1 VTEVA
6 LPDLIVPLGRLF
18 VALILVLLNGFFV
31 AAEFAFV
38 RIRSTSVETLVEE
51 GSPGADSLAVAVESL
66 DDYLAVTQL
75 GITVSS
81 LGLGWAGEPA
91 VAALIEPVAAAF
103 LPQSTVHLV
112 AFALG
117 FGFITFLHVV
127 FGELVPKTL
136 SIQRAEQI
144 SLMVAPPM
152 RFFYYLFVPGI
163 IVFNGAANHVAAL
176 LGVEPASETDEELDE
191 REVLRVLSRSGEA
204 GLIDDKEVRMIER
217 VFDLDDKTVRS
228 VMMPRPD
235 VTTIR
240 ADLTPKGMREK
251 VVEAGYTRYP
261 VIEDG
266 SVVGFVDAKDVLR
279 LKDEKEVTA
288 REAAHEPLA
297 LPETTRLDRALAR
310 FQEDGTQ
317 IAVVID
323 EWGSFEGVVTVEDV
337 VEELVG
343 SIYDRF
349 DEPGEEPSVEREG
362 DVYVVDGTA
371 TVADLNEHLVD
382 DTDAEGVRT
391 VGGLVLD
398 ALARGAEV
406 GDTAEIDGYAF
417 EVKRTEG
424 ERIEEVEVREG
435 EYEEEAGEGG
445 DEDGGEGEA
454 GGKRG
459 GNKKEDEEV

>member
-1 VTEVA
+1 MAV
-6 LPDLIVPLGRLF
+6 PDLLLPLGRLF
-18 VALILVLLNGFFV
+18 VALVLVLLNGFFV

-51 GSPGADSLAVAVESL
+51 GRPGADSLAVAVEGL

-91 VAALIEPVAAAF
+91 VAALIEPAVAPF
-103 LPQSTVHLV
+103 LSESAVHIV

-136 SIQRAEQI
+136 SIQRAEQV
-144 SLMVAPPM
+144 SLLVAPPM

-163 IVFNGAANHVAAL
+163 VVFNGAANRVAAL

-191 REVLRVLSRSGEA
+191 REVLRVLSHSGEA
-204 GLIDDKEVRMIER
+204 GLIDEEEVRMIQR
-217 VFDLDDKTVRS
+217 VFDLDDKTVRG
-228 VMMPRPD
+228 VMVPRPD
-235 VTTIR
+235 VATMR
-240 ADLTPKGMREK
+240 ADLTPEGMREK
-251 VVEAGYTRYP
+251 VVEAGHTRYP

-279 LKDEKEVTA
+279 LRDEEGVTA
-288 REAAHEPLA
+288 RDVAHEPLV

-349 DEPGEEPSVEREG
+349 DEPGEEPSVEHEG
-362 DVYVVDGTA
+362 DGYVVDGTA
-371 TVADLNEHLVD
+371 TVADLNEHIGD
-382 DTDAEGVRT
+382 DIDAEGVRT

-406 GDTAEIDGYAF
+406 GDTVEIDGYVF
-417 EVKRTEG
+417 EVRRTEG
-424 ERIEEVEVREG
+424 ERIETVEVRETEG
-435 EYEEEAGEGG
+435 AEKETEAETEE
-445 DEDGGEGEA
+445 DS
-454 GGKRG
+454 
-459 GNKKEDEEV
+459 

>member
-1 VTEVA
+1 MVMAE
-6 LPDLIVPLGRLF
+6 LILPLGRLF
-18 VALILVLLNGFFV
+18 VALVLVLLNGFFV
-31 AAEFAFV
+31 ASEFAFV
-38 RIRSTSVETLVEE
+38 RIRSTSVERLVEE
-51 GSPGADSLAVAVESL
+51 GRAGSDSLAVAVDSL

-91 VAALIEPVAAAF
+91 VAALIEPVASSF
-103 LPQSTVHLV
+103 LPQSAVHLV

-136 SIQRAEQI
+136 SIQRAEQV
-144 SLMVAPPM
+144 SLLVAPPM

-163 IVFNGAANHVAAL
+163 IVFNGTANRVAAL

-204 GLIDDKEVRMIER
+204 GIIDEEEVRMIER

-228 VMMPRPD
+228 VMVPRPD
-235 VTTIR
+235 VSTMR
-240 ADLTPKGMREK
+240 AGLTPEGMREK
-251 VVEAGYTRYP
+251 VLEAGHTRYP
-261 VIEDG
+261 IIEDG

-279 LKDEKEVTA
+279 HRDSEDVTA
-288 REAAHEPLA
+288 RDAAHEPLV

-310 FQEDGTQ
+310 FQDDGTQ

-371 TVADLNEHLVD
+371 TVADLNEHLGD
-382 DTDAEGVRT
+382 EIDARGLRT

-406 GDTAEIDGYAF
+406 GDTVKIDSYSF
-417 EVKRTEG
+417 EVTRTDG
-424 ERIEEVEVREG
+424 ERVETVEVRES
-435 EYEEEAGEGG
+435 EEEETDIEAE
-445 DEDGGEGEA
+445 EDA
-454 GGKRG
+454 
-459 GNKKEDEEV
+459 

>member
-1 VTEVA
+1 MVMA
-6 LPDLIVPLGRLF
+6 DLLFPLGRLF
-18 VALILVLLNGFFV
+18 VALVLVLLNGFFV
-31 AAEFAFV
+31 ASEFAFV
-38 RIRSTSVETLVEE
+38 RIRSTSVEKLVEE
-51 GSPGADSLAVAVESL
+51 GRPGADSLDVAVDSL

-91 VAALIEPVAAAF
+91 VAALIEPVAASF
-103 LPQSTVHLV
+103 LPQSAVHLV

-136 SIQRAEQI
+136 SIQRAEQV
-144 SLMVAPPM
+144 SLLVAPPM
-152 RFFYYLFVPGI
+152 RFFYYIFLPGI
-163 IVFNGAANHVAAL
+163 IVFNGTANRVAAL
-176 LGVEPASETDEELDE
+176 LGVEPASETEEKLDE
-191 REVLRVLSRSGEA
+191 SEVLRVLSRSGEA
-204 GLIDDKEVRMIER
+204 GIIDEEEVRMIER

-228 VMMPRPD
+228 VMVPRPD
-235 VTTIR
+235 VATLD
-240 ADLTPKGMREK
+240 AELTSEEMRRK
-251 VVEAGYTRYP
+251 VVEAGHTRYP

-266 SVVGFVDAKDVLR
+266 NVVGFVDAKDVLR
-279 LKDEKEVTA
+279 LYEEDTSDVTA
-288 REAAHEPLA
+288 RDVAHEPLV

-310 FQEDGTQ
+310 FQGDGTQ

-349 DEPGEEPSVEREG
+349 DEPEDEPSVEREG
-362 DVYVVDGTA
+362 DTYVVDGTA
-371 TVADLNEHLVD
+371 TVADLNEHLGD
-382 DTDAEGVRT
+382 DIDARGLRT

-406 GDTAEIDGYAF
+406 GDAVDIDGYIF
-417 EVKRTEG
+417 EVMRTDG
-424 ERIEEVEVREG
+424 ERIETVEVREA
-435 EYEEEAGEGG
+435 EVTAEEEEN
-445 DEDGGEGEA
+445 ED
-454 GGKRG
+454 
-459 GNKKEDEEV
+459 

>member
-1 VTEVA
+1 M
-6 LPDLIVPLGRLF
+6 PDLLLPLGRLL
-18 VALILVLLNGFFV
+18 VALVLVLLNGFFV
-31 AAEFAFV
+31 ASEFAFV

-51 GSPGADSLAVAVESL
+51 GRPGADSLAVAVDSL

-91 VAALIEPVAAAF
+91 VAALIEPVAASF
-103 LPQSTVHLV
+103 LPQSAVHLV

-136 SIQRAEQI
+136 SIQRAEQV
-144 SLMVAPPM
+144 SLLVAPPM

-163 IVFNGAANHVAAL
+163 VVFNGAANRVAAL
-176 LGVEPASETDEELDE
+176 LGVSPASETDEELDE

-204 GLIDDKEVRMIER
+204 GLIDEKEVRMIER
-217 VFDLDDKTVRS
+217 VFDLDDKTVRG
-228 VMMPRPD
+228 VMVPRPD
-235 VTTIR
+235 VATMR
-240 ADLTPKGMREK
+240 AGLTPEGMREK
-251 VVEAGYTRYP
+251 VIEAGHTRYP

-266 SVVGFVDAKDVLR
+266 SVIGFIDAKDVLR
-279 LKDEKEVTA
+279 LRGDEGVTA
-288 REAAHEPLA
+288 REAAHEPLV

-362 DVYVVDGTA
+362 DAYVVDGTA
-371 TVADLNEHLVD
+371 TVADLNEHLD
-382 DTDAEGVRT
+382 GEIDAEDVRT

-406 GDTAEIDGYAF
+406 GDTVEIDGYLF
-417 EVKRTEG
+417 EVTRTEG
-424 ERIEEVEVREG
+424 ERIGTVEVREAEG
-435 EYEEEAGEGG
+435 TEEADAETEEET
-445 DEDGGEGEA
+445 
-454 GGKRG
+454 
-459 GNKKEDEEV
+459 

>member
-1 VTEVA
+1 MVA
-6 LPDLIVPLGRLF
+6 DLLLPLGRLF
-18 VALILVLLNGFFV
+18 VALVLVLLNGFFV

-38 RIRSTSVETLVEE
+38 RIRSTSVERLVEE
-51 GSPGADSLAVAVESL
+51 GRPGSESLAVAVDSL

-91 VAALIEPVAAAF
+91 VAALIEPVASSF
-103 LPQSTVHLV
+103 LPQSAVHLV

-136 SIQRAEQI
+136 SIQRAEQV
-144 SLMVAPPM
+144 SLLVAPPM

-163 IVFNGAANHVAAL
+163 VVFNGTANRVAAL
-176 LGVEPASETDEELDE
+176 LGVEPASETDDELDE

-204 GLIDDKEVRMIER
+204 GLIDDEEVRMIER

-228 VMMPRPD
+228 VMVPRPD
-235 VTTIR
+235 VATMR
-240 ADLTPKGMREK
+240 AGLTPEGMREK
-251 VVEAGYTRYP
+251 VLEAGHTRYP

-266 SVVGFVDAKDVLR
+266 NVVGFVDAKDVLR
-279 LKDEKEVTA
+279 HRDSEDVTA
-288 REAAHEPLA
+288 CDAAHEPLV

-362 DVYVVDGTA
+362 DAYVVDGTA
-371 TVADLNEHLVD
+371 TVADLNEHLGD
-382 DTDAEGVRT
+382 EIDAEGIRT

-406 GDTAEIDGYAF
+406 GDSVEIDGYVF
-417 EVKRTEG
+417 EVRRTDG
-424 ERIEEVEVREG
+424 ERVETVEVREPDVA
-435 EYEEEAGEGG
+435 EEETHAESE
-445 DEDGGEGEA
+445 EDA
-454 GGKRG
+454 
-459 GNKKEDEEV
+459 

>member
-1 VTEVA
+1 M
-6 LPDLIVPLGRLF
+6 PDLLLPLGRLL
-18 VALILVLLNGFFV
+18 VALVLVLLNGFFV
-31 AAEFAFV
+31 ASEFAFV

-51 GSPGADSLAVAVESL
+51 GRPGADSLAVAVDSL

-91 VAALIEPVAAAF
+91 VAALIEPVAASF
-103 LPQSTVHLV
+103 LPQSAVHLV

-136 SIQRAEQI
+136 SIQRAEQV
-144 SLMVAPPM
+144 SLLVAPPM

-163 IVFNGAANHVAAL
+163 VVFNGAANRVAAL
-176 LGVEPASETDEELDE
+176 LGVSPASETDEELDE

-204 GLIDDKEVRMIER
+204 GLIDKKEVRMIQR
-217 VFDLDDKTVRS
+217 VFDLDDKTVRG
-228 VMMPRPD
+228 VMVPRPD
-235 VTTIR
+235 VATMR
-240 ADLTPKGMREK
+240 AGLTPEGMCEK
-251 VVEAGYTRYP
+251 VIEAGYTRYP

-266 SVVGFVDAKDVLR
+266 SVIGFIDAKDVLR
-279 LKDEKEVTA
+279 LRDEELTA
-288 REAAHEPLA
+288 REAAHEPLV

-349 DEPGEEPSVEREG
+349 DEPGEEPSIEHKG
-362 DVYVVDGTA
+362 NAYVVDGTA
-371 TVADLNEHLVD
+371 TVGDLNEHLD
-382 DTDAEGVRT
+382 SEIDAEGVRT

-406 GDTAEIDGYAF
+406 GDTVEIDGYTF
-417 EVKRTEG
+417 EVMRTEG
-424 ERIEEVEVREG
+424 ERIETVEVREP
-435 EYEEEAGEGG
+435 EESENKTSE
-445 DEDGGEGEA
+445 EDS
-454 GGKRG
+454 
-459 GNKKEDEEV
+459 

>member
-1 VTEVA
+1 MAVA
-6 LPDLIVPLGRLF
+6 DLLVPLGRLF
-18 VALILVLLNGFFV
+18 VALVLVLLNGFFV

-38 RIRSTSVETLVEE
+38 RIRSTSVETLAEE
-51 GSPGADSLAVAVESL
+51 GRPGSESLAVAVDSL

-91 VAALIEPVAAAF
+91 VAALIEPVASSI
-103 LPQSTVHLV
+103 LPQSAVHLV

-136 SIQRAEQI
+136 SIQRAEQV
-144 SLMVAPPM
+144 SLLVAPPM

-163 IVFNGAANHVAAL
+163 IVFNGTANRVAAV
-176 LGVEPASETDEELDE
+176 LGVEPASETDEKLDE

-204 GLIDDKEVRMIER
+204 GLIDEEEVRMIER

-228 VMMPRPD
+228 VMVPRPD
-235 VTTIR
+235 VATMR
-240 ADLTPKGMREK
+240 AGLTPEGMREK
-251 VVEAGYTRYP
+251 VLVAGHTRYP

-279 LKDEKEVTA
+279 LHEDDTEEVTA
-288 REAAHEPLA
+288 RDVAHEPLT

-310 FQEDGTQ
+310 FQQDGTQ
-317 IAVVID
+317 IAAVID

-349 DEPGEEPSVEREG
+349 DEPEKEPSVEREG
-362 DVYVVDGTA
+362 DAYVVDGTA
-371 TVADLNEHLVD
+371 TVADLNERLGGD
-382 DTDAEGVRT
+382 IDAEGIRT

-398 ALARGAEV
+398 GLARGAEV
-406 GDTAEIDGYAF
+406 GDTVDLDGYVFEVTRIDG
-417 EVKRTEG
+417 ERVETVK
-424 ERIEEVEVREG
+424 VRENQ
-435 EYEEEAGEGG
+435 ETEKEEDA
-445 DEDGGEGEA
+445 
-454 GGKRG
+454 
-459 GNKKEDEEV
+459 

>member
-1 VTEVA
+1 M
-6 LPDLIVPLGRLF
+6 PDLLLPLGRLL
-18 VALILVLLNGFFV
+18 VALVLVLLNGFFV
-31 AAEFAFV
+31 ASEFAFV

-51 GSPGADSLAVAVESL
+51 GRPGADSLAVAVDSL

-91 VAALIEPVAAAF
+91 VAALIEPVAASF
-103 LPQSTVHLV
+103 LPQSAVHLV

-136 SIQRAEQI
+136 SIQRAEQV
-144 SLMVAPPM
+144 SLLVAPPM

-163 IVFNGAANHVAAL
+163 VVFNGAANRVAAL
-176 LGVEPASETDEELDE
+176 LGVSPASETDEELDE

-204 GLIDDKEVRMIER
+204 GLIDEKEVRMIER
-217 VFDLDDKTVRS
+217 VFDLDDKTVRG
-228 VMMPRPD
+228 VMVPRPD
-235 VTTIR
+235 VATMR
-240 ADLTPKGMREK
+240 AGLTPEGMREK
-251 VVEAGYTRYP
+251 VIEAGHTRYP

-279 LKDEKEVTA
+279 LRDEDLTA
-288 REAAHEPLA
+288 REAAHELLV

-362 DVYVVDGTA
+362 DAYVVDGTA
-371 TVADLNEHLVD
+371 TVADLNEHLD
-382 DTDAEGVRT
+382 GEIDAEDVRT

-406 GDTAEIDGYAF
+406 GDTVEIDGYLF
-417 EVKRTEG
+417 EVTRTEG
-424 ERIEEVEVREG
+424 ERIGTVEVREPEETENEEG
-435 EYEEEAGEGG
+435 EEET
-445 DEDGGEGEA
+445 
-454 GGKRG
+454 
-459 GNKKEDEEV
+459 